1 MIRLPPALVPLR
13 NATFRRLW
21 IASVVAWLGTWLQN
35 TGAGWLMTVLAPR
48 PLIVAM
54 VQAATIMP
62 VFLLALP
69 GGALADIVDRRVF
82 LIGTQI
88 WTILAAATLA
98 ALTLGH
104 AMTAAVLLVLTFAIG
119 IGSALTAPAWSA
131 IIPELVPREDLVQA
145 IALNGIG
152 YNLTRAVGPALA
164 GFLILLGGTSLAFSL
179 YTVSIIA
186 VIVALVSWH
195 RGKRFTGLPRE
206 HFVAAM
212 RAGVRFVRNTPAVR
226 AAMLRTIAY
235 SLPCSA
241 PWALLP
247 LVVREQLHLG
257 AGMYGFILGMMG
269 VGGVTSGMLLPL
281 ARGRLTRNATVVGC
295 SLFSCAGIALVGLAH
310 HWLHAAVGMLLFGLG
325 WTSAYAT
332 IQAAAQLVC
341 PTWVRARALAI
352 YQLAQNGALTVG
364 SFIWGAVGAE
374 IGMSKALLAAS
385 VLGVVLTFAVQRF
398 GIEQVAP
405 AAAVPPE
412 AIPAPAPE
420 APAAEL
426 VPLLRHV
433 RGQVMETMHY
443 RVAPAQRRA
452 FLVLMHE
459 VRQVRGRAGAVFWQL
474 YEDVAHPDGW
484 LELWSME
491 NWTDHLREVGRMSEE
506 DRAVLASAVAYRHD
520 PGTRPH
526 ARYLAV
532 DPSAETAEAKRQ
544 AERHGVVGITR
555 PAAEASGV

>member
-1 MIRLPPALVPLR
+1 MIRLPSALVPLR
-13 NATFRRLW
+13 NTTFRRLW

-69 GGALADIVDRRVF
+69 GGALADIVDRRIF
-82 LIGTQI
+82 LIGTQV

-104 AMTAAVLLVLTFAIG
+104 AMTASVLLVLTFAIG

-179 YTVSIIA
+179 YTVSIVA
-186 VIVALVSWH
+186 VIVALVSWE

-226 AAMLRTIAY
+226 HAMVRTIAY
-235 SLPCSA
+235 SLPASA

-257 AGMYGFILGMMG
+257 AGMYGVILGMMG
-269 VGGVTSGMLLPL
+269 IGGVTSGMLLPL
-281 ARGRLTRNATVVGC
+281 VRGRLSRNATVVGC
-295 SLFSCAGIALVGLAH
+295 TLFSCVGIALVGVAR
-310 HWLHAAVGMLLFGLG
+310 HWLVAATGMLLFGIG

-364 SFIWGAVGAE
+364 SFVWGAVGGQ
-374 IGMSKALLAAS
+374 IGMAESLVAAS
-385 VLGVVLTFAVQRF
+385 ALGVGLAFVVQRF
-398 GIEQVAP
+398 GIENIGPVQP
-405 AAAVPPE
+405 AVPQGE
-412 AIPAPAPE
+412 PAPTPE

-426 VPLLRHV
+426 VPLLRHA

-443 RVAPAQRRA
+443 RVDPGKRAA
-452 FLVLMHE
+452 FLATMRE
-459 VRQVRGRAGAVFWQL
+459 VRQVRGRAGARFWQL

-491 NWTDHLREVGRMSEE
+491 SWTDHLREVGRLSEE
-506 DRAVLASAVAYRHD
+506 DRAVLACADRYRLD
-520 PGTRPH
+520 PGTRLP

-532 DPSAETAEAKRQ
+532 DPAAPVVAAKTA
-544 AERHGVVGITR
+544 AERHPPIAIPR
-555 PAAEASGV
+555 PAAAGGT